1 LVPQR
6 GTRRAAGLI
15 ALTVAGLFATAPSS
29 PAADVEPDAASID
42 NIVPTANYS
51 FDCRTGE
58 NGTVCQ
64 SDNASVSYY
73 MDSGGANKLED
84 DDKRVVRDVIASE
97 YAPTDLAFSY
107 DSTPSWSG
115 DSETDIYYSEASVPG
130 SAEGITFCNAVA
142 PRAYRCDQ
150 QYVRIEGGG
159 HYTPGLACHETGHA
173 FGLLHGNRSY
183 PQVGMQDNRLGCMK
197 KSVDF
202 DQPLGSNQKS
212 NINSVY

>member
-1 LVPQR
+1 M
-6 GTRRAAGLI
+6 
-15 ALTVAGLFATAPSS
+15 S
-29 PAADVEPDAASID
+29 
-42 NIVPTANYS
+42 NPTP
-51 FDCRTGE
+51 FDMPHFGE

-97 YAPTDLAFSY
+97 YGPTDLAFSY

-130 SAEGITFCNAVA
+130 SAQGITFCNAVA

-197 KSVDF
+197 KSRLR
-202 DQPLGSNQKS
+202 PAAGSKPS
-212 NINSVY
+212 ACSTATGPTRRSGCRTTGWDA